1 MKLSLS
7 VYCTLQPLVYPA
19 ISGTAWFEG
28 GKQAATSTEVLLYAV
43 MLVIRDGED
52 AGLLSM
58 L

>member
-1 MKLSLS
+1 
-7 VYCTLQPLVYPA
+7 VYPA